1 VQWGLLERPRRGEGM
16 TTGAA
21 NSRLITELGTGLAFL
36 TRLPVRGASGGA
48 GSLARAAWTFP
59 LVGALVGACG
69 ALAYWG
75 AAAVGLPPVVAGV
88 LAIAATLLVTGALHE
103 DGLADTADGFGAG
116 GTRERK
122 LEIMRDSRIGTYGV
136 AALGVSILL
145 RAGAVA
151 SLIEPVLVAPA
162 LIAAHAAA
170 RTTLPAFMRFVPR
183 ARADGLA
190 AGAGQPSMTSVIVA
204 ALVGA
209 AALAV
214 CFDLMGMLI
223 ALALLVA
230 AASFMAWLTLRQIG
244 GQTGDVLGALEQ
256 TGEILV
262 LLAAASLL

>member
-1 VQWGLLERPRRGEGM
+1 M

-21 NSRLITELGTGLAFL
+21 NSGLITELGTGLAFL

-59 LVGALVGACG
+59 IVGALVGALG

-75 AAAVGLPPVVAGV
+75 AAAVGLPPFVAGV
-88 LAIAATLLVTGALHE
+88 LAVAATLLVTGALHE

-116 GTRERK
+116 GSRARK

-136 AALGVSILL
+136 AALILSILL

-151 SLIEPVLVAPA
+151 SLVEPALAAPA
-162 LIAAHAAA
+162 LIAAHTAA
-170 RTTLPAFMRFVPR
+170 RATLPAFMRFVPR
-183 ARADGLA
+183 ARPDGLA
-190 AGAGQPSMTSVIVA
+190 AEAGHPTMAGVIIA
-204 ALVGA
+204 AFVGA
-209 AALAV
+209 TALAA
-214 CFDLMGMLI
+214 CFDLMGMLV
-223 ALALLVA
+223 ALVLLAA
-230 AASFMAWLTLRQIG
+230 AASFMAWLALRQIG

-262 LLAAASLL
+262 LLAAASLLSLNAQ

>member
-1 VQWGLLERPRRGEGM
+1 
-16 TTGAA
+16 
-21 NSRLITELGTGLAFL
+21 
-36 TRLPVRGASGGA
+36 
-48 GSLARAAWTFP
+48 
-59 LVGALVGACG
+59 
-69 ALAYWG
+69 
-75 AAAVGLPPVVAGV
+75 
-88 LAIAATLLVTGALHE
+88 
-103 DGLADTADGFGAG
+103 
-116 GTRERK
+116 
-122 LEIMRDSRIGTYGV
+122 MRDSRIGTYGV
-136 AALGVSILL
+136 AALVLSILL

-151 SLIEPVLVAPA
+151 SLVEPVLAAPA

-170 RTTLPAFMRFVPR
+170 RATLPDFMRFVPR

-190 AGAGQPSMTSVIVA
+190 AGTGQPSMTSVIVA

-209 AALAV
+209 ASLAV
-214 CFDLMGMLI
+214 CFDLMGMLV

>member
-1 VQWGLLERPRRGEGM
+1 M

-21 NSRLITELGTGLAFL
+21 NSGLITELTTGLAFL
-36 TRLPVRGASGGA
+36 TRLPVRGASGRD
-48 GSLARAAWTFP
+48 GSLARADWTFP
-59 LVGALVGACG
+59 IVGALVGAFG
-69 ALAYWG
+69 AVAFW
-75 AAAVGLPPVVAGV
+75 AADAVGLPPFVAGV
-88 LAIAATLLVTGALHE
+88 LAVVATLFVTGALHE
-103 DGLADTADGFGAG
+103 DGLADTADGFGAAV
-116 GTRERK
+116 TRERK

-136 AALGVSILL
+136 VALVLTILL

-151 SLIEPVLVAPA
+151 SLVEPALAAPA

-170 RTTLPAFMRFVPR
+170 RATLPAFMRFVPR

-190 AGAGQPSMTSVIVA
+190 AGAGQPSMTGVIIA
-204 ALVGA
+204 AFVGA
-209 AALAV
+209 MALAV
-214 CFDLMGMLI
+214 CFDLVGMLV

-262 LLAAASLL
+262 LLVAASVVT